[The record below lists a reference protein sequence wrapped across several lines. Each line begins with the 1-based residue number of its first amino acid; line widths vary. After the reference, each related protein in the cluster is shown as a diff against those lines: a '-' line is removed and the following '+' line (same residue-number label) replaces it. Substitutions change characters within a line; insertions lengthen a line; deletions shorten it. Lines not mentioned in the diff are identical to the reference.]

1 MPTALSAAQP
11 QLTLAHP
18 LAPRYSSYN
27 NNYYSSNSNS
37 NSIGIS
43 NILERGSLGPSTS
56 THYRSSQDYSRRNT
70 GKWSVPFQFGLSTPP
85 EDMTGVAVKSSVPSS
100 SYGATPYR
108 IQSSYSNGPP
118 EKSAIHLVMEEM
130 VSSSTSTRIQQPP
143 SLTSQLPETLGKE
156 ASGSSI
162 ATYLQI
168 PPSINPSKGSLAEF
182 TAQIACLFWFEKA
195 SKLNLV
201 LNPSS
206 SKYQIP
212 PLMPES
218 IPTIGF
224 RKWVTTI
231 LSTTQVSQ
239 NVVLLA
245 LLFIYRLKKFN
256 PAVRGKRG
264 SEFRLMTIAL
274 MMGNK
279 FLDDNTY
286 TNKTWAEVSGISVQE
301 IHIMEV
307 EFLSN
312 VRYNLFVTKNEWE
325 QWHAKLGIFADYFA
339 KAARLPLDSETQPTT
354 PTMQPSPVRTPT
366 TPTSATLPP
375 VRAPKL
381 PSPPVLTSYGP
392 PHHLKYPSAS
402 APILG
407 HPSLSPAVN
416 SNNSGLRRKRS
427 WDGLAE
433 EHPSKKMA
441 MSTLSGPASLPT
453 LPSVTAVTGGHI
465 PPMTMPSVPQL
476 AMPILPS
483 SLTQLPRLN
492 FALAQ
497 NTAGPPYAPPQTQT
511 QPLLPPSTRA
521 MASVYP
527 PVSTWS
533 QRTPPATT
541 LAPIPHS
548 LANNPASYPDQPR
561 HQSPYASTSATISP
575 ALSAYSAHTPTRLSP
590 SFIIDRNSPY
600 RPVRQVN
607 TLLYPPPSASMNH
620 VRHLPLDQMHYQPLG
635 KAVTERK
642 TGVLPYSHNSSD
654 TWGESQ
660 SHLQSNFP
668 PQHQQQQQQQQQHHQ
683 HQHQQR
689 HLYRTQSFH

>member
-1 MPTALSAAQP
+1 MPTVLPATQP
-11 QLTLAHP
+11 QINIANP
-18 LAPRYSSYN
+18 LAPRYSTHF
-27 NNYYSSNSNS
+27 SSS
-37 NSIGIS
+37 IS
-43 NILERGSLGPSTS
+43 NILGGGSLGINTRPD
-56 THYRSSQDYSRRNT
+56 YRSSPAYSRT
-70 GKWSVPFQFGLSTPP
+70 LGKRPATFQTGLSTPP
-85 EDMTGVAVKSSVPSS
+85 EDMTGVAVKPSFPSS

-108 IQSSYSNGPP
+108 IHSSSYSNVLP
-118 EKSAIHLVMEEM
+118 EKPTIHLATEEM
-130 VSSSTSTRIQQPP
+130 VSTATANSTRIQQAP
-143 SLTSQLPETLGKE
+143 SMTSQLPETNE
-156 ASGSSI
+156 NESSGSSI

-182 TAQIACLFWFEKA
+182 TAQITCLFWFEKA

-206 SKYQIP
+206 SQYRIP

-325 QWHAKLGIFADYFA
+325 QWHTKLGIFADYFS
-339 KAARLPLDSETQPTT
+339 KAARLPLDSETQPAT
-354 PTMQPSPVRTPT
+354 PTMQPSPHLTPT

-381 PSPPVLTSYGP
+381 PSPPTLP
-392 PHHLKYPSAS
+392 PYVPTHQQKHPFAS
-402 APILG
+402 APNLA
-407 HPSLSPAVN
+407 HPSLSPRQSSLGV
-416 SNNSGLRRKRS
+416 SSYSGPPRKRS
-427 WDGLAE
+427 WDGPAE
-433 EHPSKKMA
+433 EHPAKKLA
-441 MSTLSGPASLPT
+441 VSTMSGSASLPA
-453 LPSVTAVTGGHI
+453 LPPVTAVAGGHI
-465 PPMTMPSVPQL
+465 PPLTMPSVPQL
-476 AMPILPS
+476 AMPMLPS
-483 SLTQLPRLN
+483 SLPQLPRLN

-497 NTAGPPYAPPQTQT
+497 SSAGPPLAPPQTQT
-511 QPLLPPSTRA
+511 QTPTLLSSSTRS

-527 PVSTWS
+527 PVSSWN

-541 LAPIPHS
+541 LAPIPHP
-548 LANNPASYPDQPR
+548 LPNNNSASYPDQTR
-561 HQSPYASTSATISP
+561 HQSPYAATTSATISP
-575 ALSAYSAHTPTRLSP
+575 ALSAYSVHTPTRLSP

-642 TGVLPYSHNSSD
+642 TGVLPYSQSSNSGGEN
-654 TWGESQ
+654 WGESQ
-660 SHLQSNFP
+660 PHLQSINNFP
-668 PQHQQQQQQQQQHHQ
+668 QHLPYQHQHQQQQRQ
-683 HQHQQR
+683 
-689 HLYRTQSFH
+689 LYRTQSFH